1 MGISPWQSVC
11 LVLLGAI
18 LAVWIDDG
26 STTTEQILECAPT
39 RPSLMVDPSVAT
51 ENLQQ
56 STDLLEKNTDK
67 IVDSFDTQITEEA
80 ALRWNQNVLQSK
92 GQSLNYLRDPKAFVD
107 RFEECAVDPQC
118 HIMLHHVSKTG
129 GKLLRIY
136 PAFFSSIVTCR
147 FAKKVYLLTDLHRN
161 NVGTSFVSSVWTGSN
176 AHLLSSTIK
185 TAVL

>member
-1 MGISPWQSVC
+1 MGITPWQSVC

-26 STTTEQILECAPT
+26 STTTEPILECTPT
-39 RPSLMVDPSVAT
+39 RPSLMMDPSIAT

-56 STDLLEKNTDK
+56 STDQIEKNTDK
-67 IVDSFDTQITEEA
+67 TVGSLNTQIAEEA

-136 PAFFSSIVTCR
+136 PAFSARLSRVDLL
-147 FAKKVYLLTDLHRN
+147 KKVCLLTDLHRN